1 MICPKR
7 IAVTLFHVFA
17 QGSVLASA
25 LRTSAVCSLSF
36 CFKQTAITHTTVIL
50 VGSPSAKTKLY
61 SSARMRLW
69 CYTLLG
75 YLFWLVDCSPSP
87 NAVVICSWTPLVM
100 PFWNVQYF
108 VVSCSCVP
116 HFSFFVV
123 NSWINYLV
131 DFKKKRWVQYILP
144 VIVLKLIA
152 FGIRLGFYTWI
163 HRWFDEVLCRIIN
176 PADCFY

>member
-50 VGSPSAKTKLY
+50 VGSLSAKTKLY

-75 YLFWLVDCSPSP
+75 YLFWLVDCSPPSHRCGDMQL
-87 NAVVICSWTPLVM
+87 NAVCNAILNCPVFCCVLFLCSSFLLFVI
-100 PFWNVQYF
+100 
-108 VVSCSCVP
+108 
-116 HFSFFVV
+116 V
-123 NSWINYLV
+123 NSRINYLV
-131 DFKKKRWVQYILP
+131 DLRKKKDEFSTFC
-144 VIVLKLIA
+144 VLSYWNWL
-152 FGIRLGFYTWI
+152 RLERELLHMNSSMGWWSAVPY
-163 HRWFDEVLCRIIN
+163 N
-176 PADCFY
+176 